1 MAGSIKWVAM
11 KKFLSPFPLLQDA
24 GLALVRIIVGYFMI
38 YHGREIFDE
47 EIMNGYLT
55 WDQFKGFSSPAFMVY
70 MGKIAEL
77 LAGIFL
83 MTGLFTRFAAL
94 VLIMTMTYISF
105 FVAEGRI
112 WYEDQHPFLF
122 VLLGMVFFFTG
133 GGKYSV
139 DRLIF
144 SNVKNVA

>member
-1 MAGSIKWVAM
+1 M

-38 YHGREIFDE
+38 HHGREIFDE

>member
-1 MAGSIKWVAM
+1 M

-83 MTGLFTRFAAL
+83 MTGLLTRFAAL